1 MGLNDTE
8 QAILIILS
16 AFLTIFLILGI
27 TALVYT
33 IKIQKSVRKVVKTI
47 ESVTSKA
54 DKVTDILEKS
64 APIMGLIKL
73 FGKFNKDN
81 K

>member
-16 AFLTIFLILGI
+16 VFLGVFLILGCV
-27 TALVYT
+27 ALGYA
-33 IKIQKSVRKVVKTI
+33 IKIQKSVKKVVKTI
-47 ESVTSKA
+47 ENVTDKA
-54 DKVTDILEKS
+54 DKMTDILEKS
-64 APIMGLIKL
+64 APIMGLIKFL
-73 FGKFNKDN
+73 GRLNKDN